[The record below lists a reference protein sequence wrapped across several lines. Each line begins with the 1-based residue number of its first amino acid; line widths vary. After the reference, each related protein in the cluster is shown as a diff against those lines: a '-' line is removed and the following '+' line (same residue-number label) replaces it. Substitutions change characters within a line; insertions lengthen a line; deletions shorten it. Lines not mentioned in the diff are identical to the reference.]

1 MQTSGLF
8 FSHVLFVFLSSGCRF
23 MDLVLGIDVGTGSAR
38 AGLFTLDGRKRAS
51 CVRAI
56 RTWTPRAGYAQQSS
70 QDIWDAVCEATR
82 NALAMLDEPCQVI
95 GIGFDATCS
104 LVVLDAQGHGL
115 SVDPDGA
122 PEQDVILWAD
132 HRALEETRDIN
143 NGGHDV
149 LRYVGG
155 TMSPEMETPK
165 LLWLKRHLPG
175 IYEKAAHFF
184 DLPDFLTWRATGS
197 LSRSA
202 CSTACKWTYL
212 AHENRWDE
220 EYFQSI
226 GLEDLAAD
234 GFSRIGNDIRP
245 LGALSEGGLSAKA
258 SSELGMPSG
267 IPVGVSAIDAH
278 AGGIGLFGINTEGSL
293 SDDQLE
299 RSISLICGT
308 SSCHMA
314 VSKEARFVP
323 GVWGPYWNAMVP
335 EMWLNEAGQSATGAL
350 IDFMISSHT
359 FGPTLRE
366 EAKEAGTSVYA
377 LLNARIEKLERD
389 RLPGSITA
397 GLHVF
402 PDFHGNRSPHADP
415 DLTGMISGLTLSDT
429 VDDLARL
436 YLATLQGLAYGT
448 KDIIEA
454 LNTQGYRIDTI
465 LATGGSTK
473 NPVFLRE
480 HANATGC
487 RILLPAE
494 PDSVLLGAAILGAVA
509 SGTYTDLPQAMA
521 RMSHAGDEILP
532 DPGVAAYH
540 AAKRNIT
547 QDMYSRQITWRQQM
561 RDVLQKKSPP

>member
-1 MQTSGLF
+1 
-8 FSHVLFVFLSSGCRF
+8 

-38 AGLFTLDGRKRAS
+38 AGLFTLEGLKKAS
-51 CVRAI
+51 SVRPI
-56 RTWTPRAGYAQQSS
+56 QTWAPRPGYAQQSS
-70 QDIWDAVCEATR
+70 QDIWTAVCEATR
-82 NALAMLDEPCQVI
+82 SALEMLDEPGQVI

-104 LVVLDAQGHGL
+104 LVVVGGDGQGL

-122 PEQDVILWAD
+122 PGQDIILWAD
-132 HRALEETRDIN
+132 HRAIEETREIN
-143 NGGHDV
+143 GSGQEV

-155 TMSPEMETPK
+155 TISPEMETPK
-165 LLWLKRHLPG
+165 LLWLKRHLPQ
-175 IYEKAAHFF
+175 IYEQAAHFF

-220 EYFQSI
+220 GYFQSI
-226 GLEDLAAD
+226 GLEDLTRES
-234 GFSRIGNDIRP
+234 FRRIGNDIRP
-245 LGALSEGGLSAKA
+245 LGALVDGNLNAKAAAEMGLSA
-258 SSELGMPSG
+258 G

-278 AGGIGLFGINTEGSL
+278 AGGIGLFGLNTEDSL
-293 SDDQLE
+293 SDAQLE

-314 VSKEARFVP
+314 VSKDALFVP

-335 EMWLNEAGQSATGAL
+335 KMWLNEAGQSATGAL
-350 IDFMISSHT
+350 IDFVISSHT
-359 FGPTLRE
+359 FGSVLKQ
-366 EAKEAGTSVYA
+366 EAKDTGSSVYA
-377 LLNARIEKLERD
+377 LLNARIEALERQS
-389 RLPGSITA
+389 LPGTITA
-397 GLHVF
+397 DLHVL

-415 DLTGMISGLTLSDT
+415 DLTGMISGLRLSDT

-454 LNTQGYRIDTI
+454 LNAQGYRIDTI

-509 SGTYTDLPQAMA
+509 SGTYTDLRQAMA
-521 RMSHAGDEILP
+521 QMSHAGDEIVP
-532 DPGVAAYH
+532 DPRLATYH
-540 AAKRNIT
+540 AAKCSIT
-547 QDMYSRQITWRQQM
+547 QDMLSQQLIWRQQM
-561 RDVLQKKSPP
+561 HDILEKKNTA

>member
-1 MQTSGLF
+1 
-8 FSHVLFVFLSSGCRF
+8 

-38 AGLFTLDGRKRAS
+38 AGLFTLDGQKKAAF
-51 CVRAI
+51 VQKI
-56 RTWTPRAGYAQQSS
+56 QTWTPRAEYAQQSS
-70 QDIWDAVCEATR
+70 ENIWSSVCEATR
-82 NALAMLDEPCQVI
+82 RALAMLEEPYQVI

-104 LVVLDAQGHGL
+104 LVVLDEQGHGL
-115 SVDPDGA
+115 SIDLDGE
-122 PEQDVILWAD
+122 PGQDVILWAD
-132 HRALEETRDIN
+132 HRAVEEAREIN
-143 NGGHDV
+143 RGGHEV

-155 TMSPEMETPK
+155 KISPEMETPK
-165 LLWLKRHLPG
+165 LLWLKRHLPEVYHQAG
-175 IYEKAAHFF
+175 YFF

-197 LSRSA
+197 QSRSA

-212 AHENRWDE
+212 AHEKRWDE
-220 EYFQSI
+220 GYFRSV
-226 GLEDLAAD
+226 GLEELVAD
-234 GFSRIGNDIRP
+234 NFKRIGNDIRP
-245 LGALSEGGLSAKA
+245 LGGVLDLSLSDKAATEMGLLA
-258 SSELGMPSG
+258 G
-267 IPVGVSAIDAH
+267 IPIGVSAIDAH
-278 AGGIGLFGINTEGSL
+278 AGGIGLFGLNTEGSL

-350 IDFMISSHT
+350 IDFIISSHT
-359 FGPTLRE
+359 FGSTLMQE
-366 EAKEAGTSVYA
+366 TKDAGTSIYA
-377 LLNARIEKLERD
+377 LLNARIEKLESD
-389 RLPGSITA
+389 RLPGTITA
-397 GLHVF
+397 GLHVL

-429 VDDLARL
+429 IDDLARL
-436 YLATLQGLAYGT
+436 YLATVQGLAYGT

-454 LNTQGYRIDTI
+454 LNAQGYRIDTI

-494 PDSVLLGAAILGAVA
+494 PDSVLLGAAVLGAVA
-509 SGTYTDLPQAMA
+509 SGTYTDLRQAMA

-532 DPGVAAYH
+532 TPRVAAYH

-547 QDMYSRQITWRQQM
+547 HDMLSNQIIWRQQM
-561 RDVLQKKSPP
+561 RDVLEKESTP

>member
-1 MQTSGLF
+1 
-8 FSHVLFVFLSSGCRF
+8 

-38 AGLFTLDGRKRAS
+38 AGLFTLEGDKKAS
-51 CVRAI
+51 CVRPI
-56 RTWTPRAGYAQQSS
+56 QTWTPRPGYAQQSS
-70 QDIWDAVCEATR
+70 QDIWTAICEATR
-82 NALAMLDEPCQVI
+82 SALEMLDEPGQVI

-104 LVVLDAQGHGL
+104 LVVVGGDGQGL

-122 PEQDVILWAD
+122 PGQDIILWAD
-132 HRALEETRDIN
+132 HRALEETREIN
-143 NGGHDV
+143 SSDQDV

-155 TMSPEMETPK
+155 TISPEMETPK
-165 LLWLKRHLPG
+165 LLWLKRHLPK
-175 IYEKAAHFF
+175 IYEQAAHFF

-220 EYFQSI
+220 GYFQSI
-226 GLEDLAAD
+226 GLEDLARN
-234 GFSRIGNDIRP
+234 GFSRIGNDIRA
-245 LGALSEGGLSAKA
+245 LGGLVDGGLSAQA
-258 SSELGMPSG
+258 AAEMGLPAG

-278 AGGIGLFGINTEGSL
+278 AGGIGLFGLNTEGSL

-350 IDFMISSHT
+350 IDFVISSHT
-359 FGPTLRE
+359 FGSVLRQ
-366 EAKEAGTSVYA
+366 EAKDTGTSVYA
-377 LLNARIEKLERD
+377 LLNARIEALERNS
-389 RLPGSITA
+389 LPGTITA
-397 GLHVF
+397 DLHML

-415 DLTGMISGLTLSDT
+415 DLTGMISGLRLSDT

-454 LNTQGYRIDTI
+454 LNAQGYRIDTI
-465 LATGGSTK
+465 FATGGSTK

-509 SGTYTDLPQAMA
+509 SGTYTDLRQAMA
-521 RMSHAGDEILP
+521 QMSHAGDEIVP
-532 DPGVAAYH
+532 DPRLAAYH
-540 AAKRNIT
+540 AAKCSIT
-547 QDMYSRQITWRQQM
+547 HDMLSQQLTWRQQM
-561 RDVLQKKSPP
+561 RDVLEKENTA

>member
-1 MQTSGLF
+1 
-8 FSHVLFVFLSSGCRF
+8 

-38 AGLFTLDGRKRAS
+38 AGLFTLDGRKKAS
-51 CVRAI
+51 CVKSI
-56 RTWTPRAGYAQQSS
+56 QTWTPRADYAQQSS
-70 QDIWDAVCEATR
+70 ENIWSAVCEATR
-82 NALAMLDEPCQVI
+82 TALAMLDAPCQVI

-104 LVVLDAQGHGL
+104 LVVLDGQGCGL

-122 PEQDVILWAD
+122 AGQDVILWAD
-132 HRALEETRDIN
+132 HRAIEETREIN
-143 NGGHDV
+143 HDGHDV

-155 TMSPEMETPK
+155 TISPEMETPK
-165 LLWLKRHLPG
+165 LLWLKRRLPQT
-175 IYEKAAHFF
+175 YEQAAHFF

-220 EYFQSI
+220 GYFQSI
-226 GLEDLAAD
+226 GLEDLARD
-234 GFSRIGNDIRP
+234 GFRRIGNDIRP
-245 LGALSEGGLSAKA
+245 LGGPVDGGLSAQA
-258 SSELGMPSG
+258 SEEMGLPPG

-278 AGGIGLFGINTEGSL
+278 AGGIGLFGLNTEGSL

-314 VSKEARFVP
+314 VSKDARFVP

-350 IDFMISSHT
+350 INFIISSHT
-359 FGPTLRE
+359 FGPALKQ
-366 EAKEAGTSVYA
+366 EAKDAETSVYA
-377 LLNARIEKLERD
+377 LLNARIEALERGK
-389 RLPGSITA
+389 LPGTITA
-397 GLHVF
+397 NLHVF

-415 DLTGMISGLTLSDT
+415 DLTGMVSGLKLSDT

-448 KDIIEA
+448 KDIIDA
-454 LNTQGYRIDTI
+454 LNAQGYRIDTI

-473 NPVFLRE
+473 NPIFLRE

-509 SGTYTDLPQAMA
+509 SGTYIDLPQAMA
-521 RMSHAGDEILP
+521 RMSHAGHEILP
-532 DPGVAAYH
+532 DRRVAAYH
-540 AAKRNIT
+540 SAKRQIAH
-547 QDMYSRQITWRQQM
+547 DMHTAQITWRQHM
-561 RDVLQKKSPP
+561 SDALEKESAP

>member
-1 MQTSGLF
+1 
-8 FSHVLFVFLSSGCRF
+8 

-38 AGLFTLDGRKRAS
+38 AGLFTLEGLKKAS
-51 CVRAI
+51 SVRPI
-56 RTWTPRAGYAQQSS
+56 QTWTPRPGYAQQSS
-70 QDIWDAVCEATR
+70 QDIWTAICEATR
-82 NALAMLDEPCQVI
+82 SALEMLDEPGQVI

-104 LVVLDAQGHGL
+104 LVVLGGDGQSL

-122 PEQDVILWAD
+122 PGQDIILWAD
-132 HRALEETRDIN
+132 HRALEETREIN
-143 NGGHDV
+143 SSGQDV

-155 TMSPEMETPK
+155 TISPEMETPK
-165 LLWLKRHLPG
+165 LLWLKRHLPRV
-175 IYEKAAHFF
+175 YEQAAHFF

-220 EYFQSI
+220 GYFQSI
-226 GLEDLAAD
+226 GLEDLARD

-245 LGALSEGGLSAKA
+245 LGGLVDGGLSAQA
-258 SSELGMPSG
+258 AAEMGLPAG

-278 AGGIGLFGINTEGSL
+278 AGGIGLFGLNTEGSL

-350 IDFMISSHT
+350 IDFVISSHT
-359 FGPTLRE
+359 FGSVLRQ
-366 EAKEAGTSVYA
+366 EAKDTETSVYA
-377 LLNARIEKLERD
+377 LLNTRIESLERGS
-389 RLPGSITA
+389 LPGTITA
-397 GLHVF
+397 DLHVL

-415 DLTGMISGLTLSDT
+415 DLTGMISGLRLSDT

-454 LNTQGYRIDTI
+454 LNAQGYRIDTI
-465 LATGGSTK
+465 FATGGSTK

-509 SGTYTDLPQAMA
+509 SGTYTDLRQAMA
-521 RMSHAGDEILP
+521 QMSHAGDEIVP
-532 DPGVAAYH
+532 DPRLAAYH
-540 AAKRNIT
+540 AAKCSIT
-547 QDMYSRQITWRQQM
+547 HDMLSHQLTWRQQM
-561 RDVLQKKSPP
+561 RDVLEKENTA